1 LTCLR
6 SKLVSLP
13 NHSRILWKA
22 IGCTRRDERVR
33 VVHS

>member
-1 LTCLR
+1 MTCLG